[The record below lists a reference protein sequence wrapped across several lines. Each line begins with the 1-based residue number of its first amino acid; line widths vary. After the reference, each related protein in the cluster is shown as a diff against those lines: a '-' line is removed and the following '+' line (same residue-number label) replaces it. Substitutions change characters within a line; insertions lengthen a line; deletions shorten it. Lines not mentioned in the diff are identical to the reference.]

1 MQRSFRNSGAE
12 APPSKAL
19 AHHGPQATFDRGAP
33 AYRKTVAVLLHGYRH
48 PLLWRRP
55 GRDMLVPYA
64 HASVYLN
71 VGSLHGRCL
80 GSDCVQVGRREWR
93 HSLQRSA
100 ARECRESAVEGTADL
115 YGFQGSGDAVATLQA
130 GSPQARFV
138 LSELLNF
145 RTGKRAGIHE
155 HIRGHCGCD
164 DTTNGTARRYC
175 SRDARRAARS
185 GRAGQWRSVHHLT
198 GGQRHALDSDDGSGF
213 IGRDRLHITRC
224 DLPRNTAF
232 PAVAD
237 PSHPTTLIR
246 LAEIAPGNFSGH
258 HSVARGQKA
267 WLLRG
272 HCPLTLPAAHLSAIH
287 PAPFDFG
294 GRRGS

>member
-1 MQRSFRNSGAE
+1 MRSSFTNSGAE

-19 AHHGPQATFDRGAP
+19 AHHGPQETSDGGPP
-33 AYRKTVAVLLHGYRH
+33 AYRRIVAVLLHGYRH

-64 HASVYLN
+64 HVSVYLN
-71 VGSLHGRCL
+71 VGSLHGHCL
-80 GSDCVQVGRREWR
+80 GSDCVQVGRREWC

-100 ARECRESAVEGTADL
+100 ARECRKSAVEGTADL
-115 YGFQGSGDAVATLQA
+115 YSFQGSGDAVATLPA
-130 GSPQARFV
+130 GRSQARCV
-138 LSELLNF
+138 LSELRNLRAGK
-145 RTGKRAGIHE
+145 RTGVHE
-155 HIRGHCGCD
+155 HIRGHRGCD
-164 DTTNGTARRYC
+164 DTTNGTAWRYC

-185 GRAGQWRSVHHLT
+185 GRTGQWRSVHHLT

-213 IGRDRLHITRC
+213 IRRDRLHITHR
-224 DLPRNTAF
+224 DLSRDPAF
-232 PAVAD
+232 SAVAD

-258 HSVARGQKA
+258 HCVGRRQKA

-272 HCPLTLPAAHLSAIH
+272 HCPLTLPAAHLYRIL
-287 PAPFDFG
+287 PACLDVR